1 MGNKDVP
8 GWVGI
13 ATAILGL
20 VYLTESVTDKA
31 ICIWKRFGSGKQHP
45 NIKSDFKDPDRDI

>member
-8 GWVGI
+8 SWVGI

-20 VYLTESVTDKA
+20 VYLAERVTDKA
-31 ICIWKRFGSGKQHP
+31 ICIWKRFGASKKYSD
-45 NIKSDFKDPDRDI
+45 IKADFEDSDRDV